1 MGGNLSPNF
10 WLKGLVGQLMPAS
23 DGVETTAR
31 FSRMSGVM
39 TGNINDFLYENTSRG
54 NRFALQLPVTTTG
67 IAAGNI
73 DNAAAAA
80 STNFALW
87 NPAGSGKNLSLS
99 KFFLNLTSGTVPAGP
114 VNHSY
119 GTAPTIASTLTNGTL
134 SSLLVG
140 PAAGGVAR
148 GVAVA
153 AGTALTGG
161 GALTR
166 LRPSPFFFTAGAAAD
181 LAGQFF
187 EEDIFG
193 DIVIAPGYMWVP
205 TWSGAGTA
213 VLGGYGITWE
223 EIPI

>member
-1 MGGNLSPNF
+1 MGLSPNF
-10 WLKGLVGQLMPAS
+10 WLKGVVGPPMPQA
-23 DGVETTAR
+23 DGVEATAR
-31 FSRMSGVM
+31 ISRVGGLM
-39 TGNINDFLYENTSRG
+39 TGNINDFYYESTSRG

-73 DNAAAAA
+73 DGASAAS

-99 KFFLNLTSGTVPAGP
+99 KFFLSLFSGTVPAGP
-114 VNHSY
+114 INHSS

-140 PAAGGVAR
+140 PAPGAVAR

-153 AGTALTGG
+153 AGTTLTGG

-166 LRPSPFFFTAGAAAD
+166 LRPSPFFFTAGTGAD
-181 LAGQFF
+181 LGGQFF
-187 EEDIFG
+187 EEDILG
-193 DIVIAPGYMWVP
+193 DIVIQPGYMWVP
-205 TWSGAGTA
+205 TWSGAGTS